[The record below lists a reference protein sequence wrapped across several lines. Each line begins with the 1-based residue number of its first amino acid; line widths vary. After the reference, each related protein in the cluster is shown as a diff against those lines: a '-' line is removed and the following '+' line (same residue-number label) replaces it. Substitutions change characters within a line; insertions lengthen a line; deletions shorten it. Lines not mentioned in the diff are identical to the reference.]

1 MERFL
6 RLIFSMKWVAVG
18 LFVFLTSIGIATF
31 IESMHGV
38 QASKIAIYN
47 AGWFTALLL
56 YLSLA
61 MMFNIYLY
69 RMWQREKMALLSFHV
84 AFLIIMI
91 GAAITRYRGFEGQ
104 LVAREGESVNYIY
117 TADPKLLV
125 SIRDNEKTTVEGYT
139 TWLSDWK
146 WINNRFTHNIKH
158 GANTVQ
164 IEYQDFISNAI
175 DTFEFNSKT
184 KDAVL
189 DVVVGQMK
197 SNYLEYGDKLLSGS
211 LPISYHQENNDGV
224 SFKLS
229 EGKIFL
235 KSVLPLRMLPM
246 TRMMEARQSG
256 MPIPDSAYVS
266 IPTNEW
272 VPANIK
278 TLYQS
283 GSDQFVLKNV
293 FYHAKKKLK
302 KAAIKNQGLDYLTV
316 LVRCGNDQKTVRL
329 KGGQNNIPVP
339 EYFSLKGLYIQLEYG
354 AVKRSIPFNVI
365 CDAFELKNYPGSDA
379 PSSFESYIRIEDPKN
394 NYRSKRHIF
403 MNHVTDYAGYRF
415 FQSSYELD
423 NPSTPENE
431 EGTKLSVNHD
441 AWGTNITYF
450 GYLLMSIGM
459 ILSIFAPKSRFRALN
474 DALSKLKKNSLT
486 AVFLLFGFTGF
497 AQEDPSKIFHV
508 ISEEHAEALA
518 SLLVQDQSGRIMPMH
533 TLSDQLLRKIYGSN
547 RYKEYNA
554 VQTVLSWHMY
564 GRYWMKQ
571 PIILVP
577 SAVRARLNL
586 KKYCSLEELTT
597 KDNHY
602 KFEKEYAAAH
612 GKAEKFQDEFEKKL
626 IKLTERFQVFQGAIS
641 WQFLTII
648 PKKNDKNNRWYV
660 PMSMEIQGEDTI
672 SNLVAL
678 KYFYSLVEA
687 SRNQDYTNSNSLL
700 GNLKLIQRTISK
712 SIVPSESKVAYEIRY
727 NKLSIFKT
735 VYQSYIS
742 LGLLLLVLYIVG
754 LFGTDSAP
762 RTKVLRFIK
771 VVLIAFS
778 TLLFLYHG
786 TGLGFRWFISGH
798 APWSNGYEAIVFIAW
813 VTVLAGGLFMRKV
826 EVALSVALILASMML
841 FVSELN
847 LLDPEISPLVP
858 VLKSY
863 WLMIHVAIITSSY
876 AFLGLSFILGLLNLC
891 FYLFQHPKRGEKL
904 SNHIQQITAVNEMTM
919 TVGIFMLTIG
929 TFLGGVWANESW
941 GRYWGWDPKETWALV
956 SILVYAIILHLRF
969 IPGLKS
975 PFTFNLWAFWGYSA
989 ILFTYFGVNFM
1000 LVGLHSYAQGDGLGS
1015 FPNWLIYTI
1024 IFFMI
1029 LSILSYVKY
1038 RKSTQAA

>member
-1 MERFL
+1 MERFF
-6 RLIFSMKWVAVG
+6 RLIFSMKWVALG
-18 LFVFLTSIGIATF
+18 LFLFLTSIGVATF

-61 MMFNIYLY
+61 MMYNIYSY
-69 RMWQREKMALLSFHV
+69 RMWQREKMALLCFHV

-104 LVAREGESVNYIY
+104 LVAREGESVDYIY

-125 SIRDNEKTTVEGYT
+125 SIRDNEKTTVEGFT
-139 TWLSDWK
+139 TWLSDWT
-146 WINNRFTHNIKH
+146 WINNWFSHKIQH
-158 GANTVQ
+158 GEKSVS
-164 IEYQDFISNAI
+164 IDYKDFISNAI
-175 DTFEFNSKT
+175 DTFEFDSKT

-211 LPISYHQENNDGV
+211 LPISYLQENNEGV

-235 KSVLPLRMLPM
+235 KSVVPLRMLPM
-246 TRMMEARQSG
+246 TRMMEARQTG

-283 GSDQFVLKNV
+283 GPDQFVLKNV

-339 EYFSLKGLYIQLEYG
+339 EYFSLNGLYIQLEYG

-365 CDAFELKNYPGSDA
+365 CDAFELKKYPGSDA

-403 MNHVTDYAGYRF
+403 MNHVTDYSGYRF

-441 AWGTNITYF
+441 AWGTNITYL

-459 ILSIFAPKSRFRALN
+459 ILSIFAPKSRFRGLN
-474 DALSKLKKNSLT
+474 DALSKLKKKSLT
-486 AVFLLFGFTGF
+486 IVVLSLGFNSF

-533 TLSDQLLRKIYGSN
+533 TLSDQLLRKIYGAN

-577 SAVRARLNL
+577 SAVRARLKL

-597 KDNHY
+597 ADNRY
-602 KFEKEYAAAH
+602 KFEKEYATAH

-687 SRNQDYTNSNSLL
+687 SKNQDYTNSNSLL

-735 VYQSYIS
+735 VYQGYIS
-742 LGLLLLVLYIVG
+742 LGLLLLILYILG
-754 LFGTDSAP
+754 LFGSDSMN
-762 RTKVLRFIK
+762 RKKVLHFIK
-771 VVLIAFS
+771 VVLISLSAM
-778 TLLFLYHG
+778 LFLYHG

-969 IPGLKS
+969 IPGMKS
-975 PFTFNLWAFWGYSA
+975 PFTFNLWSFWGYSA

-1015 FPNWLIYTI
+1015 FPSWLIYTI
-1024 IFFMI
+1024 IFFLI
-1029 LSILSYVKY
+1029 LSILSYLKY
-1038 RKSTQAA
+1038 RKSNISV

>member
-1 MERFL
+1 MKRIL
-6 RLIFSMKWVAVG
+6 GLIFSMKLVTVG
-18 LFVFLTSIGIATF
+18 LFLFLTSIGVATF
-31 IESMHGV
+31 IESVHGV
-38 QASKIAIYN
+38 QASKIVVYN

-61 MMFNIYLY
+61 LMFNIYLY
-69 RMWQREKMALLSFHV
+69 RMWQREKIALLSFHV
-84 AFLIIMI
+84 AFLIIMV
-91 GAAITRYRGFEGQ
+91 GAAVTRYRGFEGQ
-104 LVAREGESVNYIY
+104 LVAREGETVDYMY
-117 TADPKLLV
+117 TADPKLLI
-125 SIRDNEKTTVEGYT
+125 SIRDSQKTTVEGYPA
-139 TWLSDWK
+139 WLSDWNWVK
-146 WINNRFTHNIKH
+146 NRFSHEIQHSNK
-158 GANTVQ
+158 TVT
-164 IEYQDFISNAI
+164 IEYKDFIANAI
-175 DTFEFNSKT
+175 DTFEFNGTSEK
-184 KDAVL
+184 AIL
-189 DVVVGQMK
+189 DLVVGQMK
-197 SNYLEYGDKLLSGS
+197 SNYLEYGDKLLAGS
-211 LPISYHQENNDGV
+211 LPIAYNDQSNEGV
-224 SFKLS
+224 SLKLS
-229 EGKIFL
+229 GGKIL
-235 KSVLPLRMLPM
+235 LRSAVPLRMLPM
-246 TRMMEARQSG
+246 TRMMEARQTG
-256 MPIPDSAYVS
+256 MPIPDSAYQT
-266 IPTNEW
+266 IPTNTW
-272 VPANIK
+272 VTANIK

-283 GSDQFVLKNV
+283 GSNQFVLKNV
-293 FYHAKKKLK
+293 FYHAEKKLK
-302 KAAIKNQGLDYLTV
+302 KAALKNQGMDYLTV
-316 LVRCGNDQKTVRL
+316 DVFSGKERKQVRL
-329 KGGQNNIPVP
+329 KGGQNNIPEP
-339 EYFSLKGLYIQLEYG
+339 EYFSLNGLYVQLEYG

-365 CDAFELKNYPGSDA
+365 CDEFKLKNYPGSDA

-394 NYRSKRHIF
+394 NYSSKRHIF
-403 MNHVTDYAGYRF
+403 MNHVTDYVGYRF

-441 AWGTNITYF
+441 AWGTNITYL

-459 ILSIFAPKSRFRALN
+459 ILSIFAPKSRFRGLN
-474 DALSKLKKNSLT
+474 DALSKLKKNSVII
-486 AVFLLFGFTGF
+486 VFLLLGFTGF
-497 AQEDPSKIFHV
+497 SQEDPSKIVHV
-508 ISEEHAEALA
+508 ISEEHSESLA
-518 SLLVQDQSGRIMPMH
+518 SLLIQDQSGRIMPMH
-533 TLSDQLLRKIYGSN
+533 TLSDQLLRKIHGSN
-547 RYKEYNA
+547 SYKDYNA

-571 PIILVP
+571 PILLVP

-597 KDNHY
+597 QDNHF

-687 SRNQDYTNSNSLL
+687 SRTQDYTNSNSLL

-712 SIVPSESKVAYEIRY
+712 TIVPSESKVSYEIRY
-727 NKLSIFKT
+727 NKLTIFKT
-735 VYQSYIS
+735 VYQGYML
-742 LGLLLLVLYIVG
+742 LGLLLLTLYIAG
-754 LFGTDSAP
+754 LFGNSP
-762 RTKVLRFIK
+762 KRSKVLQIIK
-771 VVLIAFS
+771 VILIALS
-778 TLLFLYHG
+778 TILFLYHG
-786 TGLGFRWFISGH
+786 TGLGFRWYISGH
-798 APWSNGYEAIVFIAW
+798 APWSNGYEAIVFISW
-813 VTVLAGGLFMRKV
+813 VTVLAGGLFLRKI
-826 EVALSVALILASMML
+826 EVSLSVALILSAMML

-876 AFLGLSFILGLLNLC
+876 AFLGLSFILGLLNL
-891 FYLFQHPKRGEKL
+891 FFFIFQRSKNREKL
-904 SNHIQQITAVNEMTM
+904 GNHIQQITAVNEMTM

-969 IPGLKS
+969 IPALKS
-975 PFTFNLWAFWGYSA
+975 AFVFNLWSFWGYSA

-1015 FPNWLIYTI
+1015 FPNWLIYTLV
-1024 IFFMI
+1024 FFVL
-1029 LSILSYVKY
+1029 LSILSYVRY
-1038 RKSTQAA
+1038 RKSQKPA

>member
-6 RLIFSMKWVAVG
+6 RLIFSMKWVALG

-38 QASKIAIYN
+38 QASKIVVYN
-47 AGWFTALLL
+47 AAWFTALLF
-56 YLSLA
+56 YLSFA
-61 MMFNIYLY
+61 MIFNIYIY
-69 RMWQREKMALLSFHV
+69 RMWQKEKIALLSFHV
-84 AFLIIMI
+84 AFLIIMV

-104 LVAREGESVNYIY
+104 LVAREGESVNYMY
-117 TADPKLLV
+117 TAEPTLLV
-125 SIRDNEKTTVEGYT
+125 SIRDQQKTTVEAFP

-146 WINNRFTHNIKH
+146 WINNHFSHKVQH
-158 GANTVQ
+158 GDKSVS
-164 IEYQDFISNAI
+164 IDYKEFISNAI
-175 DTFEFNSKT
+175 DTFEFDAAT
-184 KDAVL
+184 EQAVL

-197 SNYLEYGDKLLSGS
+197 SNYLEYGDKLLSGA
-211 LPISYHQENNDGV
+211 LPISYAQQPKDGV

-235 KSVLPLRMLPM
+235 KSVVPLRMLPM
-246 TRMMEARQSG
+246 TRMMEARQTG

-316 LVRCGNDQKTVRL
+316 QVNCGNESKTVRL
-329 KGGQNNIPVP
+329 KGGQNNMPSP
-339 EYFSLKGLYIQLEYG
+339 EYFSLNGLYIQLEYG
-354 AVKRSIPFNVI
+354 AVKRSIPFNVV
-365 CDAFELKNYPGSDA
+365 CEAFELKNYPGSNA

-403 MNHVTDYAGYRF
+403 MNHVTDYGGYRF

-423 NPSTPENE
+423 NPATPENE

-441 AWGTNITYF
+441 TWGTNITYL

-459 ILSIFAPKSRFRALN
+459 ILSIFAPKSRFRGLN
-474 DALSKLKKNSLT
+474 DALAKLKKSSIT
-486 AVFLLFGFTGF
+486 ALFLVLGFNAF
-497 AQEDPSKIFHV
+497 SQEDPSKIMHV
-508 ISEEHAEALA
+508 VSEEHSEALA
-518 SLLVQDQSGRIMPMH
+518 SLLVQDPGGRIMPLH
-533 TLSDQLLRKIYGSN
+533 TLCDQLLRKVYGSN
-547 RYKEYNA
+547 HYKDYNA

-571 PIILVP
+571 PMVLVP
-577 SAVRARLNL
+577 SAVRERLHL
-586 KKYCSLEELTT
+586 KKYCSLNDLTT
-597 KDNHY
+597 PDNRY
-602 KFEKEYAAAH
+602 RFEKEYATAH

-648 PKKNDKNNRWYV
+648 PKKNDPNNRWYV

-672 SNLVAL
+672 SNLIAL

-687 SRNQDYTNSNSLL
+687 SRNQDYTNSTNLL
-700 GNLKLIQRTISK
+700 GNLKLIQRTVSK
-712 SIVPSESKVAYEIRY
+712 SIVPSEKKVAYEIRY

-735 VYQSYIS
+735 VYQGYIL
-742 LGLLLLVLYIVG
+742 LGLLLLTLYIVG
-754 LFGTDSAP
+754 LFGSNRP
-762 RTKVLRFIK
+762 SRSKILRNVK
-771 VVLIAFS
+771 AVLISLSAV
-778 TLLFLYHG
+778 LFIYHG
-786 TGLGFRWFISGH
+786 TGLGFRWYISGH

-813 VTVLAGGLFMRKV
+813 VTVLAGALFLRKI
-826 EVALSVALILASMML
+826 EVSLSVALILSSMML
-841 FVSELN
+841 FVSEMN

-876 AFLGLSFILGLLNLC
+876 AFLGLSFILGLLCLC
-891 FYLFQHPKRGEKL
+891 FYLFQNKSNTVKL
-904 SNHIQQITAVNEMTM
+904 GNHIQQITAVNEMTM
-919 TVGIFMLTIG
+919 TVGIFLLTIG

-1024 IFFMI
+1024 IFFVM
-1029 LSILSYVKY
+1029 LSIVSYLRYK
-1038 RKSTQAA
+1038 KTHATT

>member
-1 MERFL
+1 MERFF
-6 RLIFSMKWVAVG
+6 RLIFSMKWVALG
-18 LFVFLTSIGIATF
+18 LFLFLTSIGVATF

-61 MMFNIYLY
+61 MMYNIYSY
-69 RMWQREKMALLSFHV
+69 RMWQREKMALLCFHV

-104 LVAREGESVNYIY
+104 LVAREGESVDYIY

-125 SIRDNEKTTVEGYT
+125 SIRDNEKTTVEGFT
-139 TWLSDWK
+139 TWLSDWT
-146 WINNRFTHNIKH
+146 WINNRFSHKIQH
-158 GANTVQ
+158 GEKSVS
-164 IEYQDFISNAI
+164 IDYKDFISNAI
-175 DTFEFNSKT
+175 DTFEFDSKT

-211 LPISYHQENNDGV
+211 LPISYLQENNEGV

-235 KSVLPLRMLPM
+235 KSVVPLRMLPM
-246 TRMMEARQSG
+246 TRMMEARQTG

-283 GSDQFVLKNV
+283 GPDQFVLKNV

-339 EYFSLKGLYIQLEYG
+339 EYFSLNGLYIQLEYG

-403 MNHVTDYAGYRF
+403 MNHVTDYSGYRF

-441 AWGTNITYF
+441 AWGTNITYL

-459 ILSIFAPKSRFRALN
+459 ILSIFAPKSRFRGLN
-474 DALSKLKKNSLT
+474 DALSKLKKKSLT
-486 AVFLLFGFTGF
+486 IVVLSLGFNSF

-533 TLSDQLLRKIYGSN
+533 TLSDQLLRKIYGAN

-577 SAVRARLNL
+577 SAVRARLKL

-597 KDNHY
+597 ADNRY
-602 KFEKEYAAAH
+602 KFEKEYATAH

-687 SRNQDYTNSNSLL
+687 SKNQDYTNSNSLL

-735 VYQSYIS
+735 VYQGYIS
-742 LGLLLLVLYIVG
+742 LGLLLLILYILG
-754 LFGTDSAP
+754 LFGSDSMN
-762 RTKVLRFIK
+762 RKKVLHFIK
-771 VVLIAFS
+771 VVLISLSAM
-778 TLLFLYHG
+778 LFLYHG

-969 IPGLKS
+969 IPGMKS
-975 PFTFNLWAFWGYSA
+975 PFTFNLWSFWGYSA

-1015 FPNWLIYTI
+1015 FPSWLIYTI
-1024 IFFMI
+1024 IFFLI
-1029 LSILSYVKY
+1029 LSILSYLKY
-1038 RKSTQAA
+1038 RKSNISV

>member
-18 LFVFLTSIGIATF
+18 LFVFLTSIGLATF

-38 QASKIAIYN
+38 QASKIVVYN

-69 RMWQREKMALLSFHV
+69 RMWQKEKIALLSFHV
-84 AFLIIMI
+84 AFLIIMV

-104 LVAREGESVNYIY
+104 LVAREGESVDYMY
-117 TADPKLLV
+117 TAEPTLLV
-125 SIRDNEKTTVEGYT
+125 SIRDQQKTTVEGFSK
-139 TWLSDWK
+139 WLSDWK
-146 WINNRFTHNIKH
+146 WINNRFSHKIQH
-158 GANTVQ
+158 GEKSVS
-164 IEYQDFISNAI
+164 IDYKDFISNAI
-175 DTFEFNSKT
+175 DTFEFDSAT
-184 KDAVL
+184 EEAVL

-197 SNYLEYGDKLLSGS
+197 SNYLEFGDQLLSGS
-211 LPISYHQENNDGV
+211 LPISYAESTKDGV

-235 KSVLPLRMLPM
+235 KSVVPLRMLPM
-246 TRMMEARQSG
+246 TRMMEARQTG
-256 MPIPDSAYVS
+256 MPIPDSAYVN
-266 IPTNEW
+266 IPTDEW

-316 LVRCGNDQKTVRL
+316 LVRCGNDQKTLRL
-329 KGGQNNIPVP
+329 KGGQNNIPEP
-339 EYFSLKGLYIQLEYG
+339 EYISLNGLYIQLEYG

-394 NYRSKRHIF
+394 NYSSKRHIF

-459 ILSIFAPKSRFRALN
+459 ILSIFAPKSRFRGLN
-474 DALSKLKKNSLT
+474 DALSKLKKKSLT
-486 AVFLLFGFTGF
+486 IVFLLLGFNSF

-508 ISEEHAEALA
+508 ITEEHAESLA

-547 RYKEYNA
+547 HYKEYNA

-597 KDNHY
+597 ADNRY

-687 SRNQDYTNSNSLL
+687 SRNQDYTNANSLL

-735 VYQSYIS
+735 VYQGYIS
-742 LGLLLLVLYIVG
+742 LGLLLLVLYIIG
-754 LFGTDSAP
+754 LFGSESMHRA
-762 RTKVLRFIK
+762 KVLHFIK
-771 VVLIAFS
+771 VVLISLSA
-778 TLLFLYHG
+778 LLFIYHG

-813 VTVLAGGLFMRKV
+813 VTVLAGVLFMRKV
-826 EVALSVALILASMML
+826 EVAVSVALILASMML

-891 FYLFQHPKRGEKL
+891 FYLFQHPKRGAKL

-969 IPGLKS
+969 IPGMKS
-975 PFTFNLWAFWGYSA
+975 PFTFNLWSFWGYSA

-1015 FPNWLIYTI
+1015 FPSWLIYTI
-1024 IFFMI
+1024 IFFLI
-1029 LSILSYVKY
+1029 LSILSYLKY
-1038 RKSTQAA
+1038 RKSNISA